1 MPDSRLIVVW
11 GFPANYRFDG
21 QCESQMDKI
30 TVHRHY
36 ILRNVNS
43 FRICPLYRQ
52 IAVMEDSSTFHLQ
65 FFVKRWR
72 GDERHNYFTTGKEI
86 EDITFAMHPTLSS
99 ALAEVEREVEDAR
112 RAGEWEIQ
120 QEG

>member
-1 MPDSRLIVVW
+1 
-11 GFPANYRFDG
+11 
-21 QCESQMDKI
+21 
-30 TVHRHY
+30 
-36 ILRNVNS
+36 
-43 FRICPLYRQ
+43 
-52 IAVMEDSSTFHLQ
+52 MEDSSPFHLQ

-72 GDERHNYFTTGKEI
+72 GDELHNYFTTGKEI
-86 EDITFAMHPTLSS
+86 EDMTFAMHPTLSS